1 MGRKSPGLCLIIV
14 FIAIMDH
21 AHLPIIDVE
30 LEVLS
35 LIPGPADV
43 YGVTVTV

>member
-1 MGRKSPGLCLIIV
+1 
-14 FIAIMDH
+14 MDH
-21 AHLPIIDVE
+21 AYLPIIDVE